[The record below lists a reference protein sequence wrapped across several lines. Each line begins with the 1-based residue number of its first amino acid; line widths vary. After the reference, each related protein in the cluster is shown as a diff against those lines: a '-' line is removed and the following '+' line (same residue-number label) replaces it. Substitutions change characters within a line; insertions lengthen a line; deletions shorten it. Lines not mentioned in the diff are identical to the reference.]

1 MFKLRTKPPQF
12 TAGKTEDTLCDLTQ
26 RYLLNNSGEEEDYH
40 LIDIIVTN
48 KSLPETEQWKFRT
61 DKKFTKFTNR
71 NITIDILSS
80 KSDDYKN
87 MSDYI
92 LNILR
97 AKNKE
102 ELPNILI
109 LCYHKKRVCD
119 DLIELFETF
128 GGENYM
134 KITSQL
140 KFHISFDEPDANLG
154 VTKTFIKKVK
164 RFIERKLIIGILFVT
179 ATPVNEFWKMLDES
193 GIQTLLNMNHNNT
206 QDFDEE
212 LKNYMSFKEHQI
224 LLYPHKTNNPL
235 DYIIK
240 AFNAEAK
247 TTKKLIDESHRKIVF
262 APAHLFT
269 DTEGVGSHAEVTNY
283 FLGKGYCVFLMNGK
297 FKGFIYPDNTAVE
310 LTKFNAMHNIHDE
323 LRVSLVRWNE
333 LHPKMNLVITGYWVI
348 ERGITFNTIGFNF
361 TDMILSNYH
370 LHRRTFKTPTL

>member
-1 MFKLRTKPPQF
+1 MF
-12 TAGKTEDTLCDLTQ
+12 
-26 RYLLNNSGEEEDYH
+26 
-40 LIDIIVTN
+40 
-48 KSLPETEQWKFRT
+48 
-61 DKKFTKFTNR
+61 
-71 NITIDILSS
+71 
-80 KSDDYKN
+80 
-87 MSDYI
+87 
-92 LNILR
+92 ILR

-179 ATPVNEFWKMLDES
+179 ATPVNEFWKMLNES

-240 AFNAEAK
+240 AFSAEAK

-297 FKGFIYPDNTAVE
+297 FKGFIYSD
-310 LTKFNAMHNIHDE
+310 KSSHYMHFE
-323 LRVSLVRWNE
+323 
-333 LHPKMNLVITGYWVI
+333 K
-348 ERGITFNTIGFNF
+348 
-361 TDMILSNYH
+361 
-370 LHRRTFKTPTL
+370 